1 MKHRNFPHG
10 RVDAHIQRHKETVE
24 KDVPGTE
31 PPPPSEP
38 EDQKDLFTHS
48 DTAPT
53 DPFPGQMY
61 FNTDNGHMFIWIKG
75 HGGDYSW
82 DKLA

>member
-1 MKHRNFPHG
+1 MKTKNHPFG
-10 RVDAHIQRHKETVE
+10 IIDAHIQRHKQTLE
-24 KDVPGTE
+24 KDTPGTE
-31 PPPPSEP
+31 PPPPPEP
-38 EDQKDLFTHS
+38 TDQKTLFSHS
-48 DTAPT
+48 DTAPS

-61 FNTDNGHMFIWIKG
+61 FNTTLGHMFIWIKG